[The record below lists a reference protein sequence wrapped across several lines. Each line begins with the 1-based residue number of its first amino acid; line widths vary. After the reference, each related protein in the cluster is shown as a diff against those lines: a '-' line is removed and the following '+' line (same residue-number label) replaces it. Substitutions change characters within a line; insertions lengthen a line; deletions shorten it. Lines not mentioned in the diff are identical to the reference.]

1 MQDFAA
7 FYAAS
12 ITTWDAADHYGPAE
26 VLIGRYLQEH
36 PEQRQ
41 NIQVWLGSVLQ
52 AKQLAK
58 QAPLTPDINSRA
70 GV

>member
-1 MQDFAA
+1 VQDFAA
-7 FYAAS
+7 FFAAG

-41 NIQVWLGSVLQ
+41 DIQVWPSLVLRE
-52 AKQLAK
+52 KQ
-58 QAPLTPDINSRA
+58 
-70 GV
+70 